1 MFRYCLN
8 NAAFIDRVVLSVN
21 SDKKP
26 TLDQLLD
33 REDKGILS
41 PKSRKSFYS
50 RCCKGKAPNTGNPV
64 QVLYGRVSRFPRVPP
79 YRVVMRSEE
88 VPLTGAQVNEVIR
101 LLFPGATSVRPVLVE
116 LTFDLKST
124 SVNYLQRHVL
134 HRARLYYEY
143 SSLRGKTAYFGS
155 SSSPWQL
162 RIYDKA
168 PGIVRVELILK
179 VKLLSRYGIQQP
191 DGIGTLRSLKLNSMF
206 AFKKF
211 SRPRII
217 EATSSW
223 SDEYWREAVREW
235 YYYGQHL
242 NGLSRILGKSRS
254 ETDRIFPLSGVQ
266 RRVVKMQR
274 NLIW

>member
-1 MFRYCLN
+1 MFRYCFN
-8 NAAFIDRVVLSVN
+8 NAAFIDRIVLSVN
-21 SDKKP
+21 SDAKP
-26 TLDQLLD
+26 VLDQLL
-33 REDKGILS
+33 EAKDKGIL
-41 PKSRKSFYS
+41 SRKSFYS
-50 RCCKGKAPNTGNPV
+50 RCCKAKAPLTGNPV
-64 QVLYGRVSRFPRVPP
+64 RVLYGKVSRFPRVPAF
-79 YRVVMRSEE
+79 RVLMWSEM
-88 VPLTGAQVNEVIR
+88 VPLTGAQVNEFIR
-101 LLFPGATSVRPVLVE
+101 LVFPGAISCRPVLVE

-124 SVNYLQRHVL
+124 SVSYLQRHIL

-143 SSLRGKTAYFGS
+143 SSLGGKTAYFGS

-191 DGIGTLRSLKLNSMF
+191 DRIITLRSLNLARMF

-211 SRPRII
+211 SRPRIM
-217 EATSSW
+217 EATNSW
-223 SDEYWREAVREW
+223 RDEYWREAARDW
-235 YYYGQHL
+235 DYFGQHL

-254 ETDRIFPLSGVQ
+254 EIDRIFPLARVQ
-266 RRVVKMQR
+266 RTVDKMQR